1 MVELFHYHEIKES
14 KLEQKKKRERDK
26 TIILDDM
33 IVFLEYTK
41 ESMENL
47 LQN

>member
-14 KLEQKKKRERDK
+14 KLEQKKKERDK

>member
-1 MVELFHYHEIKES
+1 
-14 KLEQKKKRERDK
+14 
-26 TIILDDM
+26 M

-47 LQN
+47 LQNQNFVKEGIKINMQKSI

>member
-14 KLEQKKKRERDK
+14 KLEQKKKKRDK